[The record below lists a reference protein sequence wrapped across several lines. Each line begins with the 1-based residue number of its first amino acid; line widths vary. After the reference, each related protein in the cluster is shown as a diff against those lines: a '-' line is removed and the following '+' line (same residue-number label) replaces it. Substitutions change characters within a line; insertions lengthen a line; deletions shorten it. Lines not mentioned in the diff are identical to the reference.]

1 LPGSGPFVD
10 DENRALHDV
19 LAGTVV
25 AQVDPQPVREADRH
39 GCMTGA
45 RRLS

>member
-25 AQVDPQPVREADRH
+25 AQVDPQPVLEPTVTA
-39 GCMTGA
+39 A
-45 RRLS
+45 